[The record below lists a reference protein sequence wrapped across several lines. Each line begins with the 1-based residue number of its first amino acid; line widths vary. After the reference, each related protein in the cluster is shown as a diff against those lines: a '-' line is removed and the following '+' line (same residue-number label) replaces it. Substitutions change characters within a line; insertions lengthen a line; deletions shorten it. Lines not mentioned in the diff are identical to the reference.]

1 MRQHTS
7 ELESLDLSVVVVTFE
22 KAAIARGYAESSGI
36 PWPLLLDQDRQL
48 YRAYGMQQGG
58 MWNVWGWSSW
68 KVYAQLLAK
77 GRNLQRPTNDTK
89 QLGGDVIV
97 DPQGVV
103 RLHWI
108 GSGPADR
115 PSVDRLLATASKT
128 E

>member
-1 MRQHTS
+1 M
-7 ELESLDLSVVVVTFE
+7 ESLDLAVVVVTFE
-22 KAAIARGYAESSGI
+22 KAAIARGYAESSGLL
-36 PWPLLLDQDRQL
+36 WPLLLDEDRQL
-48 YRAYGMQQGG
+48 YYACGMEQGG
-58 MWNVWGWSSW
+58 MWDVWGWSSW

-97 DPQGVV
+97 DPKGIV
-103 RLHWI
+103 RLHWV

-115 PSVDRLLATASKT
+115 PSVDRLLGTVSKK